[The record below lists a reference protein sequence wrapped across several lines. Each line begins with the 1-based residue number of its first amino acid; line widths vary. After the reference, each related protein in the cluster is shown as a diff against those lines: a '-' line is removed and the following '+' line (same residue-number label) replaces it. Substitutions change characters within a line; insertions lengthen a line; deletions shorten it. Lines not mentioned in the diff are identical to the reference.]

1 MNNNLHILLTVA
13 IIAIVTA
20 ALRFA
25 PFLIFGGKRDVPKMV
40 KHLSNALP
48 AAIMGMLILYC
59 LRNVDIMSGSHGLP
73 ELFAIVVVVI
83 LHLWRKNTI
92 LSIASGTAVYMI
104 LIQTIFA

>member
-1 MNNNLHILLTVA
+1 MSNNLYILLTVA
-13 IIAIVTA
+13 IIAIATA

-25 PFLIFGGKRDVPKMV
+25 PFLIFGGKRDVPNMV
-40 KHLSNALP
+40 GYLSNALP
-48 AAIMGMLILYC
+48 AAIMGMLIVYC
-59 LRNVDIMSGSHGLP
+59 LRNVDIMSASHGLP
-73 ELFAIVVVVI
+73 ELFAIAVVVV

>member
-1 MNNNLHILLTVA
+1 MSNNLYILLTVA

-40 KHLSNALP
+40 GYLSNALP
-48 AAIMGMLILYC
+48 AAIMGMLIVYC
-59 LRNVDIMSGSHGLP
+59 LRNVDIMSASHGLP
-73 ELFAIVVVVI
+73 ELFAIAVVVV